1 MTKRRA
7 RGEGSVCLRK
17 DGRCI
22 GEYDGTNGKRQC
34 VSGRT
39 LAEVRAKL
47 RKALADR
54 EEGIAHGVSENPTG
68 SVYLGKW
75 LDSIPAT
82 VREYTYERNE
92 KPTRLHIV
100 PVLGDAKLHRLNA
113 LQVQAFYRAKL
124 DEGLSN
130 GTARDLRLVLPSSLK
145 QAIEWTLIKSN
156 DCTSVTP
163 PKPHP
168 ARNQTAI
175 QKFRLRYSLTL
186 LWKTCC
192 TRSTFSP

>member
-1 MTKRRA
+1 
-7 RGEGSVCLRK
+7 
-17 DGRCI
+17 
-22 GEYDGTNGKRQC
+22 
-34 VSGRT
+34 
-39 LAEVRAKL
+39 
-47 RKALADR
+47 
-54 EEGIAHGVSENPTG
+54 
-68 SVYLGKW
+68 LGKW
-75 LDSIPAT
+75 LDSILAT
-82 VREYTYERNE
+82 VREYTYERYE

-168 ARNQTAI
+168 ARNQTAV